1 MAADADVLI
10 VSTSGSRTTSGFGKG
25 EGIGGNMMRKEIA
38 MFLINGR
45 EYETVIEP
53 RMTLVEVL
61 RDGLDLT
68 GTKCSCGVGE
78 CGACTV
84 LIDGKPMLSCLTLAI
99 TVKGKS
105 ILTIEG
111 LAEGNTLHPIQ
122 QAFIDYGAIQCGF
135 CTPGMILSTKALLD
149 ESPNPTSEEVKKAL
163 AGNLCRC
170 TGYVKIIDAVLAAA
184 GTVGKGGR

>member
-1 MAADADVLI
+1 
-10 VSTSGSRTTSGFGKG
+10 
-25 EGIGGNMMRKEIA
+25 MRKQIA
-38 MFLINGR
+38 KFIVNGR

-61 RDGLDLT
+61 RDELDLT

-84 LIDGKPMLSCLTLAI
+84 LIDGKPRLSCLTLAI
-99 TVKGKS
+99 TAKDKS

-111 LAEGNTLHPIQ
+111 LADGNTLHPIQ
-122 QAFIDYGAIQCGF
+122 KAFIDYGAIQCGF
-135 CTPGMILSTKALLD
+135 CTPGMILTAKALLD
-149 ESPNPTSEEVKKAL
+149 ENLKPTREEVKAGL
-163 AGNLCRC
+163 GGNLCRC

-184 GTVGKGGR
+184 ETMGKGGK